1 MKPTLLLL
9 HGALGSCVQFDALAA
24 PLAAH
29 YDVHVFDFRGHGAAA
44 LPDKLTIHTLT
55 AQLDNWITEHLP
67 HNEPVTVFGYSMG
80 GYVALLLALEKPQL
94 FKRITTLGTKLHWS
108 PEIAAGELKMIDP
121 EKIEQKVPA
130 FAAELAARHGAD
142 KWKALLQQT
151 AALMTDLGANNYLNT
166 DTLKNMQVPVKLMLG
181 DRDKMVTL
189 DETVNACKAIPGAAL
204 SVLPETPHPLEKV
217 DVQRL
222 VFELV

>member
-1 MKPTLLLL
+1 MKQSLLLL

-24 PLAAH
+24 QLAPLYTIH
-29 YDVHVFDFRGHGAAA
+29 SFDFRGHGAAA
-44 LPDKLTIHTLT
+44 LPEKLTIHTLKT
-55 AQLDNWITEHLP
+55 QLENWISEHLP
-67 HNEPVTVFGYSMG
+67 HNEPLTVFGYSMG
-80 GYVALLLALEKPQL
+80 GYVALLLALENPQL
-94 FKRITTLGTKLHWS
+94 FQRIITLGTKLHWS

-151 AALMTDLGANNYLNT
+151 AGLMSDLGANNYLNA
-166 DTLKNMQVPVKLMLG
+166 DALKNIQVPVKLMLG

-189 DETVNACKAIPGAAL
+189 DETVNAFKVIPGAAL
-204 SVLPETPHPLEKV
+204 SVLPATPHPLEQV

-222 VFELV
+222 SFELV